1 MLTATAPGFNK
12 LTVPVRIEPS
22 KTNMV
27 ELALQPVKEPEFD
40 AHKAWPEPG
49 SWTAE
54 GEWLGHRGGDFLLSV
69 IQPITGSY
77 EFTLWRK
84 SKSVQWALNHMGDRD
99 YDLFEI
105 DKKFLFRSRIRNG
118 KKIQTTRIPHGLEKP
133 VFYTV
138 QLSVSPQVIMTKIFD
153 GQTWVTLD
161 EWKEAGPVVGKF
173 GFYIPGK
180 DQLGLSHF
188 RFKPR

>member
-1 MLTATAPGFNK
+1 
-12 LTVPVRIEPS
+12 V
-22 KTNMV
+22 
-27 ELALQPVKEPEFD
+27 
-40 AHKAWPEPG
+40 
-49 SWTAE
+49 
-54 GEWLGHRGGDFLLSV
+54 HRGGDFLLSV

-84 SKSVQWALNHMGDRD
+84 SKSVQWVLNHMGDRD